1 MPEHCQVLLLGEKID
16 KRGKFYKSLLK
27 TAAMVECK
35 SLKSYQLKPWL
46 DEQAALRGCRFDYEA
61 SQTIMEYLS
70 VTDNAPLLLLE
81 QEIEKLSVYAG
92 ERNIWTKDDIE
103 QTFAALPEVSRFA
116 LLNAIAEKKL
126 GQTLE
131 LLGEERKHGNTV
143 LALCGLISFQLR
155 RLGRVKELLEGR
167 ASQAEIA
174 SELKAAP
181 FAVKKMAEQSRR
193 FGLGE
198 LERALLELSQLNIEI
213 RYGGRQFEKL
223 EEILIRLLSK

>member
-1 MPEHCQVLLLGEKID
+1 M
-16 KRGKFYKSLLK
+16 
-27 TAAMVECK
+27 
-35 SLKSYQLKPWL
+35 
-46 DEQAALRGCRFDYEA
+46 
-61 SQTIMEYLS
+61 
-70 VTDNAPLLLLE
+70 
-81 QEIEKLSVYAG
+81 
-92 ERNIWTKDDIE
+92 
-103 QTFAALPEVSRFA
+103 
-116 LLNAIAEKKL
+116 
-126 GQTLE
+126 
-131 LLGEERKHGNTV
+131 
-143 LALCGLISFQLR
+143 LALCGLVSFQLR

-181 FAVKKMAEQSRR
+181 FAVKKMAEQGRR

>member
-1 MPEHCQVLLLGEKID
+1 M
-16 KRGKFYKSLLK
+16 
-27 TAAMVECK
+27 
-35 SLKSYQLKPWL
+35 
-46 DEQAALRGCRFDYEA
+46 
-61 SQTIMEYLS
+61 
-70 VTDNAPLLLLE
+70 
-81 QEIEKLSVYAG
+81 
-92 ERNIWTKDDIE
+92 
-103 QTFAALPEVSRFA
+103 PEVSRFA

-143 LALCGLISFQLR
+143 LALCGLVSFQLR

-213 RYGGRQFEKL
+213 RYGGRQFEKP

>member
-1 MPEHCQVLLLGEKID
+1 M
-16 KRGKFYKSLLK
+16 
-27 TAAMVECK
+27 
-35 SLKSYQLKPWL
+35 
-46 DEQAALRGCRFDYEA
+46 
-61 SQTIMEYLS
+61 
-70 VTDNAPLLLLE
+70 
-81 QEIEKLSVYAG
+81 
-92 ERNIWTKDDIE
+92 
-103 QTFAALPEVSRFA
+103 PEVSRFA

-143 LALCGLISFQLR
+143 LALCGLVSFQLR

-181 FAVKKMAEQSRR
+181 FAVKKMAEQSR
-193 FGLGE
+193 LGE
-198 LERALLELSQLNIEI
+198 LERARLELSQLNIEI